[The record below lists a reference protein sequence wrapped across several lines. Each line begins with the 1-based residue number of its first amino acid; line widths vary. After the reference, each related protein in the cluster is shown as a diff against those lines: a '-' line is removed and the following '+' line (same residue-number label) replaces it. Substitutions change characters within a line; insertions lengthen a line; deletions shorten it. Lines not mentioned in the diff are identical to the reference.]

1 MRVLTRENRI
11 IGIIN
16 ESVDRCMKIAQVS
29 WKYTSNILFAEAF
42 VFYINARLNTAFF
55 IINFSFVFVKL
66 NQD

>member
-29 WKYTSNILFAEAF
+29 WKCTSNILFAEAF
-42 VFYINARLNTAFF
+42 VFYINARLKAA
-55 IINFSFVFVKL
+55 SL
-66 NQD
+66 E

>member
-42 VFYINARLNTAFF
+42 VFYMNARLNAAFF
-55 IINFSFVFVKL
+55 RINFSFVLVKL
-66 NQD
+66 N

>member
-29 WKYTSNILFAEAF
+29 WKYTSNILFTEAF
-42 VFYINARLNTAFF
+42 VFYRNARLNTARFR
-55 IINFSFVFVKL
+55 INFPFVFVKL
-66 NQD
+66 N

>member
-42 VFYINARLNTAFF
+42 VFYINERLNTAFF
-55 IINFSFVFVKL
+55 RINFPFVFVEL
-66 NQD
+66 N